1 MAPMIS
7 IHFALTL
14 LFGTVIG
21 ALAVLG
27 SRATEIPA
35 GLLPSLTTVAVGWW
49 IHYTIRR
56 QAELER
62 VPLSYVSE
70 LSKRIDHLASLC
82 LDTYLSLATTSQ
94 SSLLPGALSSNKGI
108 TELRKLA
115 NELHLFTSILDGS
128 HGSRRLSDSLQ
139 TTYVEFKAYL
149 TGYAQ
154 PDLVTASRASHRLRM
169 LVLELHR
176 HICRQI
182 LDHSGIRPVFRP

>member
-1 MAPMIS
+1 MIS
-7 IHFALTL
+7 IHFALVL
-14 LFGTVIG
+14 LFGTVLG

-27 SRATEIPA
+27 LRSTEIPA

-82 LDTYLSLATTSQ
+82 METYLSLATTSQ
-94 SSLLPGALSSNKGI
+94 SPLLPSALSSSKGI
-108 TELRKLA
+108 IELRKLA
-115 NELHLFTSILDGS
+115 NELHLLTSILDGS
-128 HGSRRLSDSLQ
+128 HSGRLLSDSLQ
-139 TTYVEFKAYL
+139 TTYVEFKIHL
-149 TGYAQ
+149 TGHTQ
-154 PDLVTASRASHRLRM
+154 PDLVTASRTSHRIRM
-169 LVLELHR
+169 LVIELHR

-182 LDHSGIRPVFRP
+182 LNHSGIGPVFRS